1 MKAIFEWVPDWLR
14 AVLLVVGATVLAL
27 ALHRALVQVAR
38 RALAERTQFAPAL
51 VTRSAVATRLALV
64 LLAIAAVLPWAPF
77 TPEFETAI
85 SKSLV
90 VGAIALFGWIAV
102 IGTEVVA
109 DLYVRQFDAGA
120 GDNLLARKH
129 VTQAK
134 ILKRVAEVVIIVIT
148 AAIALMT
155 FDAVRQVGISL
166 FASAGVASIIV
177 GFAARPLLEN
187 LIAGIQI
194 AVSQPIR
201 IGDRVVVEGETGNIE
216 EITNAYVVICLRD
229 LRRLIVPLS
238 YFIDKPF
245 QNLTRRSADI
255 LGTVSIQTDYSVPIE
270 RVRQKLVEIV
280 KDEPHW
286 DGRVVSLHVTDA
298 REGRL
303 ELRATV
309 SARTLEDEWEL
320 CCAVREKLV
329 AFLQKEHPGALVR

>member
-1 MKAIFEWVPDWLR
+1 V
-14 AVLLVVGATVLAL
+14 
-27 ALHRALVQVAR
+27 
-38 RALAERTQFAPAL
+38 
-51 VTRSAVATRLALV
+51 VATRLALV
-64 LLAIAAVLPWAPF
+64 LLGIAAVLPLAPF

-85 SKSLV
+85 SKALV
-90 VGAIALFGWIAV
+90 VGSIALFGWVGV

-109 DLYVRQFDAGA
+109 DLYVRQFEVEG

-129 VTQAK
+129 LTQAK
-134 ILKRVAEVVIIVIT
+134 ILKRVAEVIIVIVT
-148 AAIALMT
+148 AAVALMT
-155 FDAVRQVGISL
+155 FDTVRQVGISL

-194 AVSQPIR
+194 AMSQPIR
-201 IGDRVVVEGETGNIE
+201 IGDRVVVEGETGKIE

-229 LRRLIVPLS
+229 LRRQIVPLS
-238 YFIDKPF
+238 YFIEKPF

-255 LGTVSIQTDYSVPIE
+255 LGTVSIHTDYSVPIE
-270 RVRQKLVEIV
+270 QMRQKLVEIV
-280 KDEPHW
+280 KNEPRW
-286 DGRVVSLHVTDA
+286 DGQVVSLHVTDA

-329 AFLQKEHPGALVR
+329 TFLQEERPGALLR